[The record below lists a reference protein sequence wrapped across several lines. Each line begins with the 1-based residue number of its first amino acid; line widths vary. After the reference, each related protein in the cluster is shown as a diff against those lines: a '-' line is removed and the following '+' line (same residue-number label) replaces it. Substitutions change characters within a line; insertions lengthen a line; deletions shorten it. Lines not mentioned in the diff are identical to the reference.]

1 MSGEHQ
7 SAGGL
12 WLASR
17 VKELLERRY
26 GGTSQVPSVR
36 KISADIGAANDGE
49 RLSHGQ
55 VHLILQGAADNVTE
69 RTARLLAR
77 FFGVTVASLHP
88 PAKDEQLRREDTV
101 RALAARFATFD
112 ELQLDAIRQAVSMIE
127 TQNFDE
133 A

>member
-1 MSGEHQ
+1 MSGEHRT
-7 SAGGL
+7 AGGL

-26 GGTSQVPSVR
+26 GGVSQVPSVR
-36 KISADIGAANDGE
+36 KISDDIGAANDGE

-77 FFGVTVASLHP
+77 FFG
-88 PAKDEQLRREDTV
+88 
-101 RALAARFATFD
+101 
-112 ELQLDAIRQAVSMIE
+112 
-127 TQNFDE
+127 
-133 A
+133 

>member
-1 MSGEHQ
+1 MSGEQQ
-7 SAGGL
+7 SAGGR

-26 GGTSQVPSVR
+26 GGTSRVPSVR

-49 RLSHGQ
+49 QLSHGQ

-88 PAKDEQLRREDTV
+88 PTKDDQLRRDDTV

-112 ELQLDAIRQAVSMIE
+112 ELQLDAIRQAVTMIE
-127 TQNFDE
+127 TQNFDD